1 MQRSGLFLLIVGV
14 LIVVGMG
21 LLFYGSQII
30 AENLVT
36 ESANVISGESLEVIS
51 ELDSSITQNGIYI
64 VQTLNFK
71 ENSIHVKIID
81 PFGSQVVTKTVESE
95 SFEGSFEIS
104 VSGSYTMIIENGGNE
119 ETMIVGMMGNHPDE
133 NELSFSRNVTFTGI
147 YLLIVGM
154 IGLVGVG
161 IYAVINRR
169 KNKLS

>member
-1 MQRSGLFLLIVGV
+1 MQRSGLFLVIVGV

-36 ESANVISGESLEVIS
+36 ESVNVSPGESLEIIS
-51 ELDSSITQNGIYI
+51 ELDSSITGNGIYI

-71 ENSIHVKIID
+71 ENSIYVKVID
-81 PFGSQVVTKTVESE
+81 PFGNQILSKTVESD
-95 SFEGSFEIS
+95 SFEDNFEIS
-104 VSGSYTMIIENGGNE
+104 ANGPHTLLIENGGIE
-119 ETMIVGMMGNHPDE
+119 ETMIVGMIGNHPDE
-133 NELSFSRNVTFTGI
+133 NELSISRNVTFSGI

-154 IGLVGVG
+154 IGLIGVG
-161 IYAVINRR
+161 IYAIINRR

>member
-14 LIVVGMG
+14 LIVVGMT

-36 ESANVISGESLEVIS
+36 KSASVLSGDSLKVIS
-51 ELDSSITQNGIYI
+51 ELDPLSAKNGIYI

-81 PFGSQVVTKTVESE
+81 PFGGQIVAKTVESE
-95 SFEGSFEIS
+95 SFEDSFEIS
-104 VSGSYTMIIENGGNE
+104 SSGIHTMIIENGGNE
-119 ETMIVGMMGNHPDE
+119 ETMIVGMIGNHPDE
-133 NELSFSRNVTFTGI
+133 NKLSFSRNVTFTGI